1 MKTRV
6 LTTWLL
12 AIAATFSASAEWWET
27 LNDSILN
34 SLEQR
39 ALEANYSVD
48 KAIRSVTLSQLQLQ
62 QTRSAYYPSLSVSA
76 AYGKPGRMD
85 PSVGNL
91 QANVSW
97 EIDLFGRVR
106 QNANRDRAQIRASRA
121 DLDGAR
127 MSVAAAVATAYV
139 NLRTNQSLLH
149 LRRRLAR
156 DQKNVADMVQVRYDA
171 GLADRLDLAQSL
183 MTYNSTLATIPPT
196 QTAIEQSLNSLAIL
210 LGVQRKDLDSLA
222 AHPDTLEKLD
232 VPIVPIELPVNALR
246 SRPDLIA
253 AEAQIDAAAA
263 AVGIAKKE
271 YLPSLTLTGNI
282 TLENHRLNRI
292 FYDESF
298 NYSVMPT
305 LSWTVFDGL
314 SRRAAVATARE
325 NLRIAVDTY
334 NETLLQGFA
343 EVNNAMI
350 TYSNC
355 IAARDCLL
363 ETVNQADLALQKAI
377 ALYKVDLTNFT
388 SVMQSQMSAVDYHTQ
403 LIQTR
408 SEVYTAFI
416 NFHKSIGL

>member
-6 LTTWLL
+6 LTTLLL